1 MQCQQMGNRCTET
14 KPIFISHR
22 PFKPDARSNIKLQ
35 HWRETLRGYY
45 FFSPFLYYHHGTIYS
60 PCLKTIV
67 HPQFGLNYI
76 SIGFSFFPS
85 VFSKPKTRNVK
96 FVLFTFDSFSFLAL
110 FYFCIV
116 FFFFHIFNL
125 AQDLRLAPAVY
136 FPLVISNFI

>member
-85 VFSKPKTRNVK
+85 VFQNLKHETLSLFCLLLILLAFLLYFI
-96 FVLFTFDSFSFLAL
+96 FVLCSFFS
-110 FYFCIV
+110 YI
-116 FFFFHIFNL
+116 
-125 AQDLRLAPAVY
+125 
-136 FPLVISNFI
+136 